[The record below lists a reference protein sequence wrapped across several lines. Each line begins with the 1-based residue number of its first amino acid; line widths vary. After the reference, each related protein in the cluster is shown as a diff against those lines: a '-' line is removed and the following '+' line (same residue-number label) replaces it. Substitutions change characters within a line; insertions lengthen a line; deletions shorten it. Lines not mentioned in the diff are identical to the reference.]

1 MLFTNPVNFSQKT
14 YPKVESLGCFYP
26 VYFFA
31 PTQYDILVG
40 TTADGCLMTDE
51 EYHKFI
57 NLPVKEFI
65 AEEKR
70 NPYWLKTTGG

>member
-1 MLFTNPVNFSQKT
+1 MKLFQFQIFSQCSIK
-14 YPKVESLGCFYP
+14 FYNI
-26 VYFFA
+26 VLRNRRRQYLS
-31 PTQYDILVG
+31 QYDILVG
-40 TTADGCLMTDE
+40 TTADGRLMTDE

-70 NPYWLKTTGG
+70 NPYWLKTTCGRR